1 MTRGSIVDRPK
12 ASGLR
17 ARRGSEPYIHVRSV
31 KIPAVELQGLRWTV
45 IQRFAFADVASR
57 MRAIT
62 MALDT
67 SSVHQ
72 QGVHMGDKSPNH
84 HNDKKVGKSL
94 KEKRNDKKTK
104 KDTKSGLITE
114 TK

>member
-1 MTRGSIVDRPK
+1 
-12 ASGLR
+12 
-17 ARRGSEPYIHVRSV
+17 
-31 KIPAVELQGLRWTV
+31 
-45 IQRFAFADVASR
+45 
-57 MRAIT
+57 
-62 MALDT
+62 
-67 SSVHQ
+67 
-72 QGVHMGDKSPNH
+72 MGDKSPNH